1 MMRIIEVL
9 YGLPYLLVVIL
20 LMVLMG
26 PGLGT
31 IIVALTVTGWVGM
44 ARIVRGQVLQIKNY
58 EYEYTKEEAVQEG
71 IKLGKQD
78 VEDKIGEN
86 GEVKSEKV
94 LHQTVENGKVK
105 LIILYQVIEDIVQT
119 TPIVRE
125 TEE

>member
-1 MMRIIEVL
+1 MKHPKTEQEKHSL
-9 YGLPYLLVVIL
+9 NFLGFKLPVSYIKEQ
-20 LMVLMG
+20 
-26 PGLGT
+26 T
-31 IIVALTVTGWVGM
+31 RESEEAL
-44 ARIVRGQVLQIKNY
+44 RK
-58 EYEYTKEEAVQEG
+58 YTKEEAVQEG

-78 VEDKIGEN
+78 VENKIGED

>member
-1 MMRIIEVL
+1 M
-9 YGLPYLLVVIL
+9 
-20 LMVLMG
+20 
-26 PGLGT
+26 
-31 IIVALTVTGWVGM
+31 
-44 ARIVRGQVLQIKNY
+44 
-58 EYEYTKEEAVQEG
+58 
-71 IKLGKQD
+71 GKQD